1 MPFKSNQRRSLK
13 HILDPSSFIHLA
25 YIVPGILLTALFVGS
40 KNALFSIHHQELITL
55 PEENGLRKAIEALQ
69 DHPQRVLLTTVIG
82 STLSRIVLVVLIV
95 INGSGD
101 YLLPLAAYWFLD
113 IVVVE
118 VLAKQLPSHRPLL
131 MIRIFLPL
139 FRFFYMLLL
148 PLSVVLEK
156 LFNFSAHHIGI
167 EKDRYDLT
175 EDELRNLV
183 DADDEGLALQKDER
197 DMIHS
202 IFEMSDTIAREIMVP
217 RIDMVCVPDDVT
229 LTQLLKVIREKS
241 HSRIPIYRETIDNI
255 VGLIHV
261 KDLLPLIRKRNS
273 SDFNVMKLAH
283 EPYIVPEQKK
293 VNDLLREFRVERIHM
308 AIVVDEYGG
317 TAGLVTLEDVIEEIV
332 GEIQDEYDE
341 EAPELVQV
349 DDHTYVAN
357 GSIGI
362 DELNDHNFDLPV
374 EENVDTLAGFL
385 LGQFGAVPKTK
396 SSIRWGE
403 YEFIVERVY
412 RRRIERVRI
421 IKHPSEEKV
430 DV

>member
-1 MPFKSNQRRSLK
+1 M
-13 HILDPSSFIHLA
+13 DPSPLIYSA
-25 YIVPGILLTALFVGS
+25 YRIPGILLTALFVGA
-40 KNALFSIHHQELITL
+40 KNALFSIHHQELLTL
-55 PEENGLRKAIEALQ
+55 PEAGKLKKAIEALQ
-69 DHPQRVLLTTVIG
+69 EHPQRVLITTVIG
-82 STLSRIVLVVLIV
+82 STLSRVVLVTLLTLISVDNRITVL
-95 INGSGD
+95 
-101 YLLPLAAYWFLD
+101 LTYWLLD
-113 IVVVE
+113 IIIVE
-118 VLAKQLPSHRPLL
+118 VLAKQLPSHKPVF
-131 MIRIFLPL
+131 MIKVFMPL
-139 FRFFYMLLL
+139 FRLLYLLL
-148 PLSVVLEK
+148 IPLTLILEK
-156 LFNFSAHHIGI
+156 AFNFTAHRIGI
-167 EKDRYDLT
+167 EKNRYDLT

-183 DADDEGLALQKDER
+183 DADDDGVALQKDER

-332 GEIQDEYDE
+332 GEIQDEYDK

-362 DELNDHNFDLPV
+362 DELNDHNFNLPA

-430 DV
+430 DA

>member
-1 MPFKSNQRRSLK
+1 MFNQRRSIK
-13 HILDPSSFIHLA
+13 YILDPSSFIYLT
-25 YIVPGILLTALFVGS
+25 YLIPGILLSALFVGS

-55 PEENGLRKAIEALQ
+55 PEESGLKKAITALQ
-69 DHPQRVLLTTVIG
+69 EHPQRVLITTVIG
-82 STLSRIVLVVLIV
+82 STVTRIALVALIANMYGTEAIPRLLFYWLADIVLVEIV
-95 INGSGD
+95 
-101 YLLPLAAYWFLD
+101 
-113 IVVVE
+113 
-118 VLAKQLPSHRPLL
+118 AKQLPSHRPLF
-131 MIRIFLPL
+131 MIRLFLPL
-139 FRFFYMLLL
+139 FRLFFFLLL
-148 PLSVVLEK
+148 PLTLILEK
-156 LFNFSAHHIGI
+156 LFNFTAHHIGI

-183 DADDEGLALQKDER
+183 DADDEGVALQKDER

-217 RIDMVCVPDDVT
+217 RIDMVCVPEDVS
-229 LTQLLKVIREKS
+229 LTQLLKVIKEKS

-261 KDLLPLIRKRNS
+261 KDLLPLIRKRS
-273 SDFNVMKLAH
+273 AADFNVMKLAH

-421 IKHPSEEKV
+421 IKHPAEEKV
-430 DV
+430 DA